1 MKNHDRSLTRVLA
14 LALLVAAASGCVSVP
29 KRNPPPAV
37 DVAYEAEIPGLPN
50 ARFWGDEP
58 PPWAD
63 RWYEMTT
70 EEARA
75 LAPEVVGIRHTYLA
89 ISGGGA
95 KGAFSA
101 GLLNGWTDSGDR
113 PEFQVVTGIST
124 GALIAPFAFLGP
136 EYDDVI
142 KEVYTTVSTEQIVKK
157 RNLINTFRSD
167 AAASTEPLQA
177 LLEKYVDEAV
187 MEAIAAEHR
196 KGRALF
202 IGTTNLDALRP
213 VIWRI
218 GPIADSGH
226 PDALKLIRQILL
238 ASAALPLAMPPVL
251 IEVEAGGQR
260 YDELHV
266 DGGVASQVFL
276 YPMRIDWDR
285 VLEVLAVPERPRVY
299 VIRNS
304 KLDPDWKATKNKLFS
319 IMGRSTSSLIRTQ
332 GIGDLYQIYLATLKD
347 ELDFHLA
354 FIPKDFDETAEE
366 SFDPVYM
373 QKLYDLGYGMAKSG
387 YPWITELPG
396 LEGIRLAD

>member
-1 MKNHDRSLTRVLA
+1 MPD
-14 LALLVAAASGCVSVP
+14 
-29 KRNPPPAV
+29 
-37 DVAYEAEIPGLPN
+37 

-58 PPWAD
+58 PPWAE
-63 RWYEMTT
+63 RWYTMTT

-75 LAPEVVGIRHTYLA
+75 LVPEVVGIRHNYLA

-95 KGAFSA
+95 KGAFTA
-101 GLLNGWTDSGDR
+101 GLLNGWTEAGDR

-136 EYDDVI
+136 EYDDVV
-142 KEVYTTVSTEQIVKK
+142 KEVYTTTTTEEILDK
-157 RNLINTFRSD
+157 RNVINTVRSD
-167 AAASTEPLQA
+167 AGASTEPLQA
-177 LLEKYVDEAV
+177 LLEKYFDESV

-196 KGRALF
+196 EGRSLF

-251 IEVEAGGQR
+251 IEVEAGGER

-276 YPMRIDWDR
+276 YPLRIDWEQ
-285 VLEVLAVPERPRVY
+285 VLKVLDARGRPNVY

-304 KLDPDWKATKNKLFS
+304 KLDPDWKAINNKIFA

-354 FIPKDFDETAEE
+354 FIPREFNETPEE
-366 SFDPVYM
+366 AFDPVYM
-373 QKLYDLGYGMAKSG
+373 QKLYDLGYEMAKTG
-387 YPWITELPG
+387 YPWVTELPG

>member
-1 MKNHDRSLTRVLA
+1 MKNTRRLLAIVSLL
-14 LALLVAAASGCVSVP
+14 LLVAAAAPGCVSVP
-29 KRNPPPAV
+29 KRNPPTAEIAM
-37 DVAYEAEIPGLPN
+37 DAEIPGIPD

-63 RWYEMTT
+63 RWYHLTT

-75 LAPEVVGIRHTYLA
+75 MVPEAVGAAHYYLA
-89 ISGGGA
+89 ISGGGS

-101 GLLNGWTDSGDR
+101 GLLNGWTAAGDR
-113 PEFQVVTGIST
+113 PEFNIVTGIST

-142 KEVYTTVSTEQIVKK
+142 KEVYTTISTKEIVKK
-157 RNLINTFRSD
+157 RNLINTVRSD
-167 AAASTEPLQA
+167 AATSTEPLQA
-177 LLEKYVDEAV
+177 LIAKYFDESV
-187 MEAIAAEHR
+187 MDAIAAEHR

-251 IEVEAGGQR
+251 IEVEVGGQR

-276 YPMRIDWDR
+276 YPLRIDWER
-285 VLEVLAVPERPRVY
+285 ILQVLAVPERPHVY

-332 GIGDLYQIYLATLKD
+332 GLGDLYQIYIATLKD
-347 ELDFHLA
+347 ELEFNLA
-354 FIPKDFDETAEE
+354 FIPKEFNETPEE
-366 SFDPVYM
+366 PFDPAYM
-373 QKLYDLGYGMAKSG
+373 NKLYDLGYQMAKSG
-387 YPWITELPG
+387 YPWITEMPG
-396 LEGIRLAD
+396 LEGLRLAD

>member
-1 MKNHDRSLTRVLA
+1 MRNHRRPLAVVSLLLFAA
-14 LALLVAAASGCVSVP
+14 LAVAGCVTVP
-29 KRNPPPAV
+29 KRTPPPSV
-37 DVAYEAEIPGLPN
+37 EVAYEAEIPWLPD

-63 RWYEMTT
+63 RWYTMTT
-70 EEARA
+70 EEARE
-75 LAPEVVGIRHTYLA
+75 LVPELVGIRHNYLA

-95 KGAFSA
+95 KGAFTA
-101 GLLNGWTDSGDR
+101 GLLNGWTEAGDR
-113 PEFQVVTGIST
+113 PEFQIVTGIST

-136 EYDDVI
+136 EYDPVM
-142 KEVYTTVSTEQIVKK
+142 KEVYTTVTTEEILKK
-157 RNLINTFRSD
+157 RNLINTVRSD
-167 AAASTEPLQA
+167 AGSNTEPLQA
-177 LLEKYVDEAV
+177 LLEKYFDESV
-187 MEAIAAEHR
+187 
-196 KGRALF
+196 KGRSLF

-251 IEVEAGGQR
+251 IEVEAGGER

-276 YPMRIDWDR
+276 YPLRIDWEQ
-285 VLEVLAVPERPRVY
+285 VLKVLDARGRPNVY

-304 KLDPDWKATKNKLFS
+304 KLDPDWKAINNKIFA

-354 FIPKDFDETAEE
+354 FIPEEFNETPEE
-366 SFDPVYM
+366 PFDPVYM
-373 QKLYDLGYGMAKSG
+373 KKLYDVGYEMAKPG
-387 YPWITELPG
+387 YPWVTEMPG
-396 LEGIRLAD
+396 LEGLRLAD